1 MIVIDGYA
9 IEQYPK
15 RNEIVISLPQTIKTC
30 TNTVGVIADRKDSLS
45 NVEQTI
51 ILTIVKSIYQGMY
64 KNS

>member
-45 NVEQTI
+45 DVEQTI
-51 ILTIVKSIYQGMY
+51 ILTIVKSIYQGLY